1 MGVAGPL
8 VHGVVGRGVGL
19 GAIGESHHD
28 LLGEDVPG
36 ALRGVHGIEE
46 PLALRFAEKGITR
59 VGGGGVERT
68 FPIVVR
74 LVGAV
79 LAGVENKEFRES
91 AEASFA
97 VERHVGA
104 DGKRGSAQG
113 HHLVVGLIGIGAA
126 DQEFGGVDIL
136 LFGNVGGAV
145 VVEFVIVPSDE
156 PRAGGVHGLEI
167 FVASVL
173 CVADS
178 VLVE

>member
-1 MGVAGPL
+1 MLLLEVIDAKFVGPVGVDVPGEDDGVGDFVILNVFQESGSFVGLAGPL
-8 VHGVVGRGVGL
+8 VHGIVGGCFGAGAVG
-19 GAIGESHHD
+19 ECHHD

-36 ALRGVHGIEE
+36 SLRRAHGIKK
-46 PLALRFAEKGITR
+46 PLALGLAEEGVAG

-68 FPIVVR
+68 FSVVVR
-74 LVGAV
+74 LVAAV

-126 DQEFGGVDIL
+126 D
-136 LFGNVGGAV
+136 
-145 VVEFVIVPSDE
+145 
-156 PRAGGVHGLEI
+156 
-167 FVASVL
+167 
-173 CVADS
+173 
-178 VLVE
+178 